1 MSAPVPHVPTPGR
14 VPARGVPDGL
24 LIAGLAL
31 LLAGTTVIWLSTELA
46 AVASGKD
53 WPDRVTYRTS
63 ALAMR
68 SLFTSPG
75 DLPKAWPNTPAHQL
89 PSPTAFWV
97 TFGLIVLLFLVATG
111 FVVRWWLR
119 RTMTRNAAVERKHS
133 AAGEQKNSVPE
144 KRNQPL
150 PDGE

>member
-1 MSAPVPHVPTPGR
+1 MTAPVPRMPTPGR
-14 VPARGVPDGL
+14 VPTRGVPDGL

-31 LLAGTTVIWLSTELA
+31 LLAGTTVFWLATEIA

-53 WPDRVTYRTS
+53 IPDGVTYRSS

-68 SLFTSPG
+68 SLLSSPG
-75 DLPKAWPNTPAHQL
+75 DLPKAWPNTPPRQL
-89 PSPTAFWV
+89 PSPTVFWV
-97 TFGLIVLLFLVATG
+97 TFGLLVLVLLVVAG
-111 FVVRWWLR
+111 FGFRWWLR
-119 RTMTRNAAVERKHS
+119 WTTARRTAATRRKS
-133 AAGEQKNSVPE
+133 AREKSESEPD